1 VSQGLFGVLFGDPFA
16 VMNTIGLVAFALVG
30 AAKAIRERYDLFGV
44 AVVGLATAFAGGVT
58 RDLLVGRIPL
68 ALQSPVEVALG
79 TLGVGLAIGLNVA
92 FDSPDDHPIAQ
103 FADAVGLAA
112 FATTGA
118 IVATDAGLSA
128 FSVVAIATINAIGGG
143 AFADILLD
151 RSPFVLLD
159 DFYASCAVL
168 GGGAYWIVATV
179 GGPASPAAA
188 VCAAVTVGLR
198 LIAINYGWGLPEAR
212 ILRATH
218 DKSDGDR

>member
-1 VSQGLFGVLFGDPFA
+1 VSSPS
-16 VMNTIGLVAFALVG
+16 
-30 AAKAIRERYDLFGV
+30 RRS
-44 AVVGLATAFAGGVT
+44 T
-58 RDLLVGRIPL
+58 R
-68 ALQSPVEVALG
+68 
-79 TLGVGLAIGLNVA
+79 
-92 FDSPDDHPIAQ
+92 
-103 FADAVGLAA
+103 
-112 FATTGA
+112 
-118 IVATDAGLSA
+118 
-128 FSVVAIATINAIGGG
+128 SVGGG